1 MNCRKLDDSNPV
13 KFLLALLRDQL
24 ILVFSAIAC
33 IYDTKCIAYSLCKMN
48 VDDLTL
54 YFNLILCFSFCR
66 HRRRDQENRSD
77 DRVQGRRDQ
86 MGRTIH
92 PSYKVNLLTK
102 HNCIRPN
109 QMGLKLNHSHCSIQ
123 QFGSSCSRFTLDS
136 LEQISPC

>member
-1 MNCRKLDDSNPV
+1 
-13 KFLLALLRDQL
+13 
-24 ILVFSAIAC
+24 
-33 IYDTKCIAYSLCKMN
+33 MN

-102 HNCIRPN
+102 HNCIRPK